1 MNEKERVLEITRLL
15 EQYNYE
21 YYVLDN
27 PSVPDSEYDRLMN
40 ELIAIEKQHPELI
53 SPLSPTQRVGGKVL
67 SNFEKIKHKR
77 MMLSLANAFDEKDLR
92 DFDERVREIVHT
104 EKIEYMCEM
113 KIDGLA
119 MSLDYVD
126 GRLNYAATRGDGTEG
141 EIVTNNV
148 ITIKSIP
155 TLVDKEKR
163 DFEVRGEVFMPK
175 KVLEEL
181 NAERLK
187 NGESLFANARNAAA
201 GSIRQLDSSIA
212 AKRKLEAFWYYLVNA
227 DELGFTRHSDA
238 LDYIE
243 SIGFKTNKERRIC
256 NGIDEV
262 LDYIK
267 EYTEKRPSLPYDID
281 GIVIKVNNIK
291 DYNRIGYTAKTPKW
305 AIAYKFPPEEVVTKL
320 EDIIFT
326 VGRTGKITPNAV
338 IKPTKVAG
346 STVQRATLHNEDF
359 VKDKDLRIGDYIII
373 RKAGDVIPEV
383 VRALP
388 EKRTGEEIKFK
399 MIDVCPVCGSPLVKK
414 DAMHFCTSLTC
425 PARAIEGMIH
435 FASRNAMDIEG
446 MGDKV
451 VEEFFNEKFISDITS
466 IYDLNKYRNDIIN
479 IDGWSDKSIDKLLD
493 AIEQSKHNSLERLLF
508 GLGIKEVGEKM
519 AKILA
524 KKYLNLEAFTSISVE
539 QYLEIKDVGPILA
552 QSMYDYFHNQNNLD
566 LIARLKEK
574 GVNFNYLGVNK
585 TDETS
590 PFYGKTIV
598 LTGTLTKYGR
608 KEATELLEDIG
619 AKVAGS
625 VSKKTD
631 IVIYGVEAGSKLDK
645 AQQLGIRIMDE
656 EEFISLLKKE

>member
-1 MNEKERVLEITRLL
+1 
-15 EQYNYE
+15 
-21 YYVLDN
+21 
-27 PSVPDSEYDRLMN
+27 
-40 ELIAIEKQHPELI
+40 
-53 SPLSPTQRVGGKVL
+53 
-67 SNFEKIKHKR
+67 
-77 MMLSLANAFDEKDLR
+77 
-92 DFDERVREIVHT
+92 
-104 EKIEYMCEM
+104 
-113 KIDGLA
+113 
-119 MSLDYVD
+119 
-126 GRLNYAATRGDGTEG
+126 
-141 EIVTNNV
+141 
-148 ITIKSIP
+148 
-155 TLVDKEKR
+155 
-163 DFEVRGEVFMPK
+163 
-175 KVLEEL
+175 
-181 NAERLK
+181 
-187 NGESLFANARNAAA
+187 
-201 GSIRQLDSSIA
+201 
-212 AKRKLEAFWYYLVNA
+212 
-227 DELGFTRHSDA
+227 
-238 LDYIE
+238 
-243 SIGFKTNKERRIC
+243 
-256 NGIDEV
+256 
-262 LDYIK
+262 
-267 EYTEKRPSLPYDID
+267 
-281 GIVIKVNNIK
+281 
-291 DYNRIGYTAKTPKW
+291 
-305 AIAYKFPPEEVVTKL
+305 
-320 EDIIFT
+320 
-326 VGRTGKITPNAV
+326 
-338 IKPTKVAG
+338 
-346 STVQRATLHNEDF
+346 
-359 VKDKDLRIGDYIII
+359 
-373 RKAGDVIPEV
+373 
-383 VRALP
+383 
-388 EKRTGEEIKFK
+388 
-399 MIDVCPVCGSPLVKK
+399 
-414 DAMHFCTSLTC
+414 
-425 PARAIEGMIH
+425 MIH

-466 IYDLNKYRNDIIN
+466 IYDLSKYRNDIIN

>member
-1 MNEKERVLEITRLL
+1 
-15 EQYNYE
+15 
-21 YYVLDN
+21 
-27 PSVPDSEYDRLMN
+27 
-40 ELIAIEKQHPELI
+40 
-53 SPLSPTQRVGGKVL
+53 
-67 SNFEKIKHKR
+67 
-77 MMLSLANAFDEKDLR
+77 
-92 DFDERVREIVHT
+92 
-104 EKIEYMCEM
+104 
-113 KIDGLA
+113 
-119 MSLDYVD
+119 
-126 GRLNYAATRGDGTEG
+126 
-141 EIVTNNV
+141 
-148 ITIKSIP
+148 
-155 TLVDKEKR
+155 
-163 DFEVRGEVFMPK
+163 
-175 KVLEEL
+175 
-181 NAERLK
+181 
-187 NGESLFANARNAAA
+187 
-201 GSIRQLDSSIA
+201 
-212 AKRKLEAFWYYLVNA
+212 
-227 DELGFTRHSDA
+227 
-238 LDYIE
+238 
-243 SIGFKTNKERRIC
+243 
-256 NGIDEV
+256 
-262 LDYIK
+262 
-267 EYTEKRPSLPYDID
+267 
-281 GIVIKVNNIK
+281 
-291 DYNRIGYTAKTPKW
+291 
-305 AIAYKFPPEEVVTKL
+305 
-320 EDIIFT
+320 
-326 VGRTGKITPNAV
+326 
-338 IKPTKVAG
+338 
-346 STVQRATLHNEDF
+346 
-359 VKDKDLRIGDYIII
+359 
-373 RKAGDVIPEV
+373 
-383 VRALP
+383 
-388 EKRTGEEIKFK
+388 
-399 MIDVCPVCGSPLVKK
+399 
-414 DAMHFCTSLTC
+414 
-425 PARAIEGMIH
+425 
-435 FASRNAMDIEG
+435 